1 MRKSLTM
8 FRSLAWASCRFER
21 DPGNTMLRKVQCFLL
36 LGVLAS
42 ASLHAQARDRPPSGA
57 GGSRPVSPAV
67 VATLLTNHSQA
78 GDGELEVLV
87 LWRGSPGW
95 FLGGGRDGHSGSRTG
110 SRGGGETLEHYFFY
124 GDLRLKLQF
133 NRRTRTA
140 RVQDIE
146 VSLQDANV
154 ILVDQ
159 VDSSET
165 PTVVGTRWIDPQVG
179 DPPVRDEQ
187 VLGRSSELI
196 DFLRCDASLPDGLVR
211 PLVQE
216 MLQMTCRALLKRQR
230 DGLEEKIR

>member
-1 MRKSLTM
+1 MS
-8 FRSLAWASCRFER
+8 
-21 DPGNTMLRKVQCFLL
+21 RKVQCFLL

-110 SRGGGETLEHYFFY
+110 SRGGGETLDHHFFF
-124 GDLRLKLQF
+124 GDLRLHLQI
-133 NRRTRTA
+133 NRRTRVA
-140 RVQDIE
+140 RVQGIE
-146 VSLQDANV
+146 VSLQNANV

-159 VDSSET
+159 VDSTEAL
-165 PTVVGTRWIDPQVG
+165 TVVGTRWIDPKVG
-179 DPPVRDEQ
+179 NAPVRVEQ
-187 VLGRSSELI
+187 VLGQSSELV
-196 DFLRCDASLPDGLVR
+196 DFLRCDSSLPDRSVPPLVR
-211 PLVQE
+211 K
-216 MLQMTCRALLKRQR
+216 MLQMTCRKLLNRW
-230 DGLEEKIR
+230 